1 MNDYNIK
8 KKYLKYKKKYLNIKK
23 IHGGANQQGFSPQG
37 YNQLCSTGYIQP
49 GPQGYI
55 QPGPQGYIQPG
66 PQGYIQP
73 GPQGYIQP
81 GSQGYIQPGPQGYIQ
96 PGQQGYIQPGQQGY
110 IQPGQQGYIQPGPHG
125 YFSHQVSQ
133 ECPQGTPGAK
143 AISIEEPPKKEPKK
157 GLLIKEPPKKE
168 PKKGLPIE
176 EPPKKEPKKGLLIK
190 EPPKKEPKKGLL
202 IKEPP
207 KKEPK
212 KGLPI
217 EESTNLDRLENLQDQ
232 LDSTIEKLELC
243 EKKFEDL
250 NKLAVSNGWD
260 VSKNK
265 FEIPY
270 LHPSNNELFPAS
282 GPLVFNK
289 RIKEIEDEVTEF
301 KDYENIY
308 SGYQGEGRKDLDY
321 KLDEA
326 TTQSP
331 KEILFKNIIAFLNTR
346 GGRLFFGI
354 TDNLF
359 IRGIKNI
366 NTDDHRDHFMRKI
379 TIDVYNEIEAYDI
392 VNKTI
397 SPPPP
402 ENIVFIWHYIFNS
415 AEPDKKFYVLEIQV
429 DPGSPNYI
437 YKKGSDVWFRH
448 AGLVSRHD
456 LVRAEAIIKQR
467 NEAKEDNRY
476 HNCPKL
482 EMKDECEEDEE
493 Q

>member
-1 MNDYNIK
+1 MSDYK
-8 KKYLKYKKKYLNIKK
+8 KKYLKYKKKYLNIRK
-23 IHGGANQQGFSPQG
+23 IHGGMDPGGDQQWEDH
-37 YNQLCSTGYIQP
+37 C
-49 GPQGYI
+49 
-55 QPGPQGYIQPG
+55 
-66 PQGYIQP
+66 
-73 GPQGYIQP
+73 
-81 GSQGYIQPGPQGYIQ
+81 
-96 PGQQGYIQPGQQGY
+96 QQGYLPQWQQGHPH
-110 IQPGQQGYIQPGPHG
+110 QWQQGHPHQWQQGHPHQWQQKQPYQVHSPIQSKQHMYQQSPK
-125 YFSHQVSQ
+125 
-133 ECPQGTPGAK
+133 ELLNKEPQK
-143 AISIEEPPKKEPKK
+143 ARPNAMLIEDPLKKE
-157 GLLIKEPPKKE
+157 LLNKEPQKARPNAMLIEDPLKKE
-168 PKKGLPIE
+168 LPN
-176 EPPKKEPKKGLLIK
+176 
-190 EPPKKEPKKGLL
+190 
-202 IKEPP
+202 
-207 KKEPK
+207 
-212 KGLPI
+212 
-217 EESTNLDRLENLQDQ
+217 EESLHLDRLEKLENQ
-232 LDSTIEKLELC
+232 LNSTIEKLELC
-243 EKKFEDL
+243 EKNFEDL
-250 NKLAVSNGWD
+250 KKIAVKNSWD
-260 VSKNK
+260 ITKNK

-270 LHPSNNELFPAS
+270 LHPSKKQLFPAS
-282 GPLVFNK
+282 GPLVFNR
-289 RIKEIEDEVTEF
+289 RIKEIEDEVTEY

-321 KLDEA
+321 KPDEA
-326 TTQSP
+326 TTKSP

-415 AEPDKKFYVLEIQV
+415 AEPDKKIYVLEIQV
-429 DPGSPNYI
+429 NPGSPNYI

-448 AGLVSRHD
+448 AGLVSRQD
-456 LVRAEAIIKQR
+456 LVLAEAIIKQR

-493 Q
+493 DEEQ